1 VNGEDRPG
9 APPEGS
15 DETGR
20 SWPGD
25 SSTDSSSVDD
35 DIGGSGWKPTDDPKP
50 DPPGTGGSGSDSTPF
65 AGLRPTVYGVARK
78 VDVRREPHRVAGQ
91 DILVVSFRVH
101 EFDDEGNLTRE
112 TPVELRGGS
121 ITGGVREG
129 DEVGLDGGWRD
140 GVFRTNAVTIYK
152 NGQVGGFARATS
164 AVAWWQIAVAVL
176 MVLAFIAFVIW
187 GVRRINDSGPPASAA
202 GTQPTTVP
210 TIPITTSETETTT
223 TEESTTTET
232 TTTTPE
238 AAVLECAP
246 DADTGTTTPQL
257 GDDVTVLTGKDVRW
271 VNTSSEEMFL
281 GLTNAP
287 SDFSSTTLQPGD
299 EFSYAFTD
307 AGTYPYQCV
316 FTTVKVIGNV
326 MVEAS

>member
-1 VNGEDRPG
+1 VTGEDKPG
-9 APPEGS
+9 DPPEGS
-15 DETGR
+15 DEPGR
-20 SWPGD
+20 SWPGG
-25 SSTDSSSVDD
+25 SDSSSVDD
-35 DIGGSGWKPTDDPKP
+35 DIGGSGWKPTDDPNP
-50 DPPGTGGSGSDSTPF
+50 DPPGTGGSASGSTPF
-65 AGLRPTVYGVARK
+65 AGVRPTIYGVARK

-129 DEVGLDGGWRD
+129 DEVGLEGGWKD

-152 NGQVGGFARATS
+152 NGQVVGFARATS
-164 AVAWWQIAVAVL
+164 TVAWWQIAVAVL

-187 GVRRINDSGPPASAA
+187 GVRKINDSGPPASAS

-210 TIPITTSETETTT
+210 SIPTTTTEPETTTTETTT
-223 TEESTTTET
+223 TETTET

-246 DADTGTTTPQL
+246 GADTGTTAPQL
-257 GDDVTVLTGKDVRW
+257 GDDATVATGQDVRW
-271 VNTSSEEMFL
+271 INTSSEEMDL

-287 SDFSSTTLQPGD
+287 SDFSPTTLQPGD

-316 FTTVKVIGNV
+316 FATVKVIGDV